1 MKQTKDIDYIFLSTR
16 AKAMEHN
23 LLTKERIARMLEAPT
38 TADAAKVLTECGY
51 SEMTEITGRELDR
64 VLSEQQQ
71 NMMADLGGCAPN
83 KYVVDVFRLRY
94 DYHNAKVLVKTEAL
108 GIDPAPL
115 LMDGG
120 RYERQRLAEAYQRE
134 EMLAYNDLFRR
145 GIARAREILGSTG
158 DPQQADFILDRA
170 CFEELTALAQSSGS
184 KFLKDYAALSIDV
197 ANLRACVRASR
208 LNRGAEF
215 LNQVLVSGGTISVR
229 SLASARGEELSNL
242 FRAGRLAAAA
252 AEGAAKSAP
261 GSGPLTE
268 FERLCD
274 NAVMD
279 HLIDGRRV
287 PFGVEPILGYLYAR
301 EAEATTI
308 RIIMAGRMAGL
319 DTETIR
325 ERLRESYV

>member
-16 AKAMEHN
+16 VKAMERN
-23 LLTKERIARMLEAPT
+23 LLTRERIAQMLEAHT
-38 TADAAKVLTECGY
+38 NEEAAKVLVDCGY
-51 SEMTEITGRELDR
+51 SEMTELTGSELDR

-83 KYVVDVFRLRY
+83 KYIVDVFRLRY

-108 GIDPAPL
+108 GTDPNR
-115 LMDGG
+115 LMMGGG
-120 RYERQRLAEAYQRE
+120 RYDSRKLTETYQRE
-134 EMLAYNDLFRR
+134 EMLAYSDIFRR
-145 GIARAREILGSTG
+145 GVARAREVLGSTG

-170 CFEELTALAQSSGS
+170 YFEELTAMAQSSGS
-184 KFLKDYAALSIDV
+184 KFLIDYAALLVDV
-197 ANLRACVRASR
+197 ANLRSCVRASR
-208 LNRGAEF
+208 LGRGTEF
-215 LNQVLVSGGTISVR
+215 LNQILVPGGTVSVR
-229 SLASARGEELSNL
+229 NLSTARGEELSNL
-242 FRAGRLAAAA
+242 FRVGRLAAAA
-252 AEGAAKSAP
+252 AEGAAKSASD
-261 GSGPLTE
+261 SGPLTE

-274 NAVMD
+274 NAVMNFLSD
-279 HLIDGRRV
+279 ARRV

-325 ERLRESYV
+325 ERLRDSYV

>member
-16 AKAMEHN
+16 VKAMERN
-23 LLTKERIARMLEAPT
+23 LLTKERIAQMLEAPT
-38 TADAAKVLTECGY
+38 TEDAAKVLTECGY
-51 SEMTEITGRELDR
+51 SEMAEITGAELDR
-64 VLSEQQQ
+64 VLAEQQQ

-83 KYVVDVFRLRY
+83 KYIVDVFKLRY

-108 GIDPAPL
+108 GTDPDHL
-115 LMDGG
+115 LTGGG
-120 RYERQRLAEAYQRE
+120 RYERQRLAENYQRE
-134 EMLAYNDLFRR
+134 DMLAYSDIFRR

-170 CFEELTALAQSSGS
+170 YFEELTSLSQASEN
-184 KFLKDYAALSIDV
+184 KFLEGYAALSIDV
-197 ANLRACVRASR
+197 ANLRSCVRASR
-208 LNRGAEF
+208 LNRGTDF
-215 LNQVLVSGGTISVR
+215 LNQVLVPGGTVSVR
-229 SLASARGEELSNL
+229 NLVSARGEELSNL
-242 FRAGRLAAAA
+242 FRIGHLAAAA
-252 AEGAAKSAP
+252 EEGASKSAP
-261 GSGPLTE
+261 NSGSLTE

-279 HLIDGRRV
+279 YLSDGRRV

-308 RIIMAGRMAGL
+308 RIIMTGRMAGL
-319 DTETIR
+319 DTDIIR